1 MQDGTVSGEYRLTA
15 AADETPEANDAAEP
29 VVEEPAETEPA
40 ETENTVAEN
49 PAADTAAAEE
59 TGDAEEAGDETE
71 EGFADGSVIAA
82 EGAWIYSSMD
92 EALEPIGSAVNGAAL
107 RMQLVDETWA
117 RVELT
122 AEDGSVLTG
131 YARLSD
137 LMMYLDEAPEEEI
150 PVRSVLIRSTLDD
163 AAYVTVGTEVV
174 MTAELIGF
182 TETDE
187 YTVQWQYTPD
197 GGTTV
202 FDAAGG
208 NETSFTYK
216 VNKENFS
223 YTWRIIVTLLPAETP
238 AAE

>member
-1 MQDGTVSGEYRLTA
+1 
-15 AADETPEANDAAEP
+15 
-29 VVEEPAETEPA
+29 
-40 ETENTVAEN
+40 
-49 PAADTAAAEE
+49 
-59 TGDAEEAGDETE
+59 
-71 EGFADGSVIAA
+71 
-82 EGAWIYSSMD
+82 
-92 EALEPIGSAVNGAAL
+92 
-107 RMQLVDETWA
+107 MQLVDETWA